1 MGHHSTL
8 TRSLALALIATA
20 LTIARAQTISPVSA
34 VTAFNA
40 DRIRGTW
47 YEIARYPYNKEK
59 HCVSDARELIAPDY
73 KPTQLLLVDACVTKA
88 GDTEARNL
96 TAVAKK
102 KSTGGEFKVRTF
114 WPFWR
119 KYWILAL
126 SPDYSWT
133 MLGSP
138 DHKTLWI
145 FSKSPTLAPDLLA
158 EIEAKA
164 AAEGFPANRLVMT
177 PQIHP

>member
-1 MGHHSTL
+1 MGHSLNRTRTL
-8 TRSLALALIATA
+8 AITLALIAFTQA
-20 LTIARAQTISPVSA
+20 HAQTSSPIA
-34 VTAFNA
+34 VTTLDT

-59 HCVSDARELIAPDY
+59 RCVSDARELIAPDY
-73 KPTQLLLVDACVTKA
+73 KPTQLLLVDACLTKA
-88 GDTEARNL
+88 GDIEARNL

-102 KSTGGEFKVRTF
+102 KSTGGEFRVRTF

-126 SPDYSWT
+126 SPDYTWT

-138 DHKTLWI
+138 DHKTLWV
-145 FSKSPTLAPDLLA
+145 FSKTPTLPSDTLA
-158 EIEAKA
+158 AIEATGTA
-164 AAEGFPANRLVMT
+164 QGFPSNKLVLT
-177 PQIHP
+177 PQTTR

>member
-1 MGHHSTL
+1 MGHP
-8 TRSLALALIATA
+8 RSIARTLALILITMA
-20 LTIARAQTISPVSA
+20 LTASYAQTSSPIA
-34 VTAFNA
+34 VTTLDT

-47 YEIARYPYNKEK
+47 YEIARYPYKKEK

-73 KPTQLLLVDACVTKA
+73 KPTQLLLVDACLTKA
-88 GDTEARNL
+88 NDTEARNL
-96 TAVAKK
+96 TAVANKR
-102 KSTGGEFKVRTF
+102 STGGDFRVRTF

-145 FSKSPTLAPDLLA
+145 FSKSPTLAPDILA
-158 EIEAKA
+158 AIEAKA
-164 AAEGFPANRLVMT
+164 AAQGFPSNRLMMT

>member
-1 MGHHSTL
+1 MGHPRNRTRTL
-8 TRSLALALIATA
+8 AITLALIAFTQA
-20 LTIARAQTISPVSA
+20 HAQTSSPIA
-34 VTAFNA
+34 VTTLDT

-59 HCVSDARELIAPDY
+59 RCVSDARELIAPDY
-73 KPTQLLLVDACVTKA
+73 KPTQLLLVDACLTKA
-88 GDTEARNL
+88 GDIEARNL

-102 KSTGGEFKVRTF
+102 KSTGGEFRVRTF

-126 SPDYSWT
+126 SPDYTWT

-145 FSKSPTLAPDLLA
+145 FSKSPTLSPDILTA
-158 EIEAKA
+158 IEAKA
-164 AAEGFPANRLVMT
+164 AAYGFPSNRLILT